1 MTGMGRF
8 FTFLW
13 AVIIGMAVTGCGH
26 SGRYDALQRSLEEY
40 VHDKDANIGIAVISG
55 DDTIAVNGHRRF
67 PMLSVYKFPIA
78 MAVAENCRVKKI
90 DFSDSCFVMDE
101 DLHRDTYSPMLA
113 EYPSVG
119 PAGKGITID
128 KLLRYAL
135 QESDNNASDILV
147 GWVDSPALVDE
158 YVAWLGIDGM
168 DILWTEAE
176 MYERRERCYENSST
190 PVAMAALMAKF
201 DNEFNDSLSVQVKR
215 IMEQCRTGADRLAG
229 MLPADSVTIGHK
241 TGTGFTLPD
250 GRLMAINDAGY
261 VHLPDGRRYAI
272 AVFVENS
279 GYDMAATS
287 KIIAEISA
295 MVYRVMS
302 E

>member
-8 FTFLW
+8 FTILW
-13 AVIIGMAVTGCGH
+13 AVVIGMAVTGCGH
-26 SGRYDALQRSLEEY
+26 SGRYDTLQRSLEEY
-40 VHDKDANIGIAVISG
+40 VRGKDANIGIAVISG

-90 DFSDSCFVMDE
+90 DFSDSCLVMDE

-119 PAGKGITID
+119 PEGKGITID

-158 YVAWLGIDGM
+158 YVTWLGIRGM

-176 MYERRERCYENSST
+176 MYERHERCYENSST

-201 DNEFNDSLSVQVKR
+201 DKEFNDTLSVQIKR

-250 GRLMAINDAGY
+250 GRLMAVNDAGY
-261 VHLPDGRRYAI
+261 VHLSDGRRYAI

-295 MVYRVMS
+295 MAYRAMS

>member
-1 MTGMGRF
+1 MIGMGRF
-8 FTFLW
+8 LIFLTAAIVGV
-13 AVIIGMAVTGCGH
+13 AVVGCGN
-26 SGRYDALQRSLEEY
+26 SRRYDALQRSLEEY
-40 VHDKDANIGIAVISG
+40 VCDKDAEIGIAVISG
-55 DDTIAVNGHRRF
+55 NDTVAINGHRRF

-78 MAVAENCRVKKI
+78 MAVAENCRVRELS
-90 DFSDSCFVMDE
+90 FSDSCLVTED
-101 DLHRDTYSPMLA
+101 DLHRDTHSPMLA
-113 EYPSVG
+113 DYPDVG
-119 PAGKGITID
+119 PEGRGVTID

-135 QESDNNASDILV
+135 QESDNNASDILME
-147 GWVDSPALVDE
+147 WVDSPGLINE
-158 YVAWLGIDGM
+158 YIHWLGFGDM

-201 DNEFNDSLSVQVKR
+201 DKEFTDTLSMQVKAM
-215 IMEQCRTGADRLAG
+215 MEQCHTGTDRLAG
-229 MLPADSVTIGHK
+229 LLPQDSVVIGHK

-250 GRLMAINDAGY
+250 GRLMAVNDAGY

-295 MVYRVMS
+295 MVYRAMS